1 MTGALSASLAAG
13 QAAWS
18 ARLEL
23 PVALRGDVPVTP
35 DADTARRW
43 LQEELLDPVYQDQP
57 SLLMRFIDWLVGLF
71 DGVEVLDVNPVVAS
85 LVVVGVVLV
94 VAVIAYVIAGPVRL
108 SRRARTSAT
117 VFEDDTRSATDL
129 RAAADAAAAAGDWAT
144 AVVERYRAV
153 VRSLE
158 ERVILDPRPGR
169 TAHEAADAAALR
181 LPSLA
186 DRLAGGARLF
196 DDVRYGKV
204 SVGAAADQTLRE
216 LDAAALATR
225 PTPAATGP
233 TPDPADG
240 AGDLPV
246 GAGTSS
252 TTGAD
257 R

>member
-1 MTGALSASLAAG
+1 MTGALSTSLAAG

-129 RAAADAAAAAGDWAT
+129 RAAADAAT
-144 AVVERYRAV
+144 
-153 VRSLE
+153 
-158 ERVILDPRPGR
+158 
-169 TAHEAADAAALR
+169 LR

-225 PTPAATGP
+225 PTPVGTGP